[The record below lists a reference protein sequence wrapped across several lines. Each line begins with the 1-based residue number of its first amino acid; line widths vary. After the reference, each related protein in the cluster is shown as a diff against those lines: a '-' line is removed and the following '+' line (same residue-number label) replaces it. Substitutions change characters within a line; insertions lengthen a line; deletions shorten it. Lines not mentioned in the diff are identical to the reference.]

1 MDNVSNKKIVILG
14 AGVTG
19 LTIAAELSKKYKDKV
34 LVIEKEN
41 FLGGLAA
48 TLSEDGLLVDLGS
61 HRLHRETPLK
71 VIHYIEKTTGEK
83 LLKRP
88 RKGKVYINN
97 KFISYPP
104 NVFGILEVIPIQEA
118 INFCFSYLKHFV
130 LFFRKKG
137 ENFEEEMIRKGG
149 KDIYES
155 FYKDFAEKLWG
166 RNPKDISI
174 DAARKHRSYGNF
186 FVIIKRLLRFN
197 NYFFYPKQGIG
208 QISDKL
214 VDKTLGNRGNI
225 IKGTSIKKVFLDNN
239 RVAKIEIENSQGKR
253 DIIDIDLLISTIPID
268 KLYSLVFNGKED
280 GCKLEWREVRIV
292 YIVIKESLP
301 YNNETYYFPSLYI
314 TLGRVS
320 RLQKYSPYL
329 NSHLDGTL
337 LTIEIPF
344 STGDKIYNMEDP
356 ELLELCLK
364 DLKKVGILKNYSEVL
379 RYFSLKLEKSY
390 PLYVTGWRS
399 NFFYIY
405 DKLET
410 INNLFTIGRRGLF
423 LHCNIDHCIIQGL
436 KLSELLL
443 DDKWRNRKLWDK
455 EVREFLKFNP
465 RD

>member
-1 MDNVSNKKIVILG
+1 MDNISKKKIVILG

-19 LTIAAELSKKYKDKV
+19 LTIAAELSKKYKDKI
-34 LVIEKEN
+34 LIIEKEN

-61 HRLHRETPLK
+61 HRLHRETPSK
-71 VIHYIEKTTGEK
+71 IIRYIEQTTGEK

-88 RKGKVYINN
+88 RKGKVYIN
-97 KFISYPP
+97 KRFISYPP
-104 NVFGILEVIPIQEA
+104 NIFGIFKVISIPEA
-118 INFCFSYLKHFV
+118 IKFCINYLKHFI
-130 LFFRKKG
+130 LFFRLKG

-149 KDIYES
+149 KDIYEN

-166 RNPKDISI
+166 RDPKDISI
-174 DAARKHRSYGNF
+174 DAAKKHRSYGSLL
-186 FVIIKRLLRFN
+186 VIIKRLLQLN

-208 QISDKL
+208 QISNKL
-214 VDKTLGNRGNI
+214 AGKIINNKSSIAKGVNLKNI
-225 IKGTSIKKVFLDNN
+225 FLDND
-239 RVAKIEIENSQGKR
+239 RVAKIEIEDSQGKR
-253 DIIDIDLLISTIPID
+253 DIVNVELLISTIPID
-268 KLYSLVFNGKED
+268 ELYGLVFNEKENEYN
-280 GCKLEWREVRIV
+280 LEWRGVRIV
-292 YIVIKESLP
+292 YIIIKDLIP
-301 YNNETYYFPSLYI
+301 YNSETYYFPGLYI

-320 RLQKYSPYL
+320 RLQKYSTYMNP
-329 NSHLDGTL
+329 HLKNTL

-344 STGDKIYNMEDP
+344 SLKDRIYNMDDSK
-356 ELLELCLK
+356 LLEVCLE
-364 DLKKVGILKNYSEVL
+364 DLVKVGIIKSKPEVL

-405 DKLET
+405 NKLEN